1 MYALGKGVEKDYL
14 KSYMWAKIGSNN
26 DDQNSKLLLDGLI
39 KEMNDLEIN
48 QAEILVT
55 ECNNK
60 NFIGC

>member
-1 MYALGKGVEKDYL
+1 
-14 KSYMWAKIGSNN
+14 MWAKIGSNN
-26 DDQNSKLLLDGLI
+26 NDQNSKLLLDGLI
-39 KEMNDLEIN
+39 KEMNDSEIN